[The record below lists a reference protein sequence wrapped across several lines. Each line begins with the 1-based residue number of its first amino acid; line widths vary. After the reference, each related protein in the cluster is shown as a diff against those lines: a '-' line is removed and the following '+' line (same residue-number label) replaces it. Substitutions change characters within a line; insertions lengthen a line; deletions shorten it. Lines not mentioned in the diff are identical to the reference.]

1 MHAACREAFQVPF
14 PHHRT
19 NLAPAHLTGNAGEL
33 RLGRHGKYRFPAKA
47 KSETVV

>member
-1 MHAACREAFQVPF
+1 MPTTCLAAFQDPF
-14 PHHRT
+14 PHHRI

-33 RLGRHGKYRFPAKA
+33 RFGRHGKYRFPAKA